1 MRMREKGE
9 EELEIK
15 KFEVG
20 SFENNCYI
28 LICPETRKSLIIDPA
43 AEGRKILNESENL
56 KVEAILIT
64 HGHGDHIGA
73 LKMVKDE
80 TKAPVGIHADDASH
94 LPSPPD
100 FYLKDGDL
108 ITFGKLRLKVLHTP
122 GHSPGSVCLLLGK
135 HLISGDTIFPGGPGN
150 TAISGASYSRI
161 IKSIWEKVFVLPD
174 DTIIYP
180 GHGANATVGEEKQSG
195 IY

>member
-1 MRMREKGE
+1 MKKE
-9 EELEIK
+9 EEREMEIK

-28 LICPETRKSLIIDPA
+28 LICPESGESLIIDPA
-43 AEGRKILNESENL
+43 AEGKKILNELKGL
-56 KVEAILIT
+56 KVKAILIT

-73 LKMVKDE
+73 LEMVKDE
-80 TKAPVGIHADDASH
+80 TKAPVGIHADDARRLS
-94 LPSPPD
+94 LPPD

-108 ITFGKLRLKVLHTP
+108 IPFGKLKLKVLHTP
-122 GHSPGSVCLLLGK
+122 GHSPGGVCFLLGK

-150 TAISGASYSRI
+150 TAISGANYSRI
-161 IKSIWEKVFVLPD
+161 IKSIWEKIFVLSD

-180 GHGANATVGEEKQSG
+180 GHGANATVGEEKLSG